1 MVTRIRKHARAHL
14 YIREWRKERGYSGEK
29 LGSLLDPPVAKG
41 QISKWE
47 REQYRLDPGIIAELA
62 RALGIEPAQFY
73 YPPNRQSLDAMVS
86 GQSDD
91 VIDLARD
98 LVGRIVRRAS

>member
-1 MVTRIRKHARAHL
+1 MVTRIRKSARTHL
-14 YIREWRKERGYSGEK
+14 YIREWREHRALSQEK

-62 RALGIEPAQFY
+62 RAMDIEPAQFY
-73 YPPNRQSLDAMVS
+73 YPPQRQSLDALVA
-86 GQSDD
+86 GETEE

-98 LVGRIVRRAS
+98 LVVRLVRKAS